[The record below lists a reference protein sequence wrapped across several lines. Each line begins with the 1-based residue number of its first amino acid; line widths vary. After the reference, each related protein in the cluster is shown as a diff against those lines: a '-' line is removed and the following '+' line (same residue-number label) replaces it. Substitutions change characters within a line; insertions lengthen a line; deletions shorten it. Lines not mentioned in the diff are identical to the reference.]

1 MPNVNEVWGG
11 APVQR
16 VNSLQDLNKL
26 VASAP
31 VGSVEVRTE
40 PVQKADDLSDLTMLE
55 QAFIY
60 HRRHPT
66 EDLKVVAGKFG
77 VNASSI
83 YTKKA
88 THKKRTI
95 DECIQFFRDNRK
107 QNLARQDAIAKALK
121 VKEEMVANGTFQRK
135 HPPKQKKKVDVEVKV
150 TTPTWIHNS
159 VTTSPLPLTVGKQD
173 MVNHPPHY
181 KQGGIETIDFIE
193 AKQLTYNLGN
203 VVKYI
208 TRAGIKNKATHIED
222 LEKAA
227 WYLNREIAN
236 LKK

>member
-31 VGSVEVRTE
+31 VGSVEVRAE
-40 PVQKADDLSDLTMLE
+40 PVQKVDDVSDLTMLE
-55 QAFIY
+55 QAYIY
-60 HRRHPT
+60 HRRHPK
-66 EDLKVVAGKFG
+66 EDLKVVAAKFG

-88 THKKRTI
+88 THKKRTL
-95 DECIQFFRDNRK
+95 DECIQFFRDNRE

-121 VKEEMVANGTFQRK
+121 VKEEMVAEGTFRRK
-135 HPPKQKKKVDVEVKV
+135 HSPKQKKKVDVEVKV
-150 TTPTWIHNS
+150 TTPKWVHNS
-159 VTTSPLPLTVGKQD
+159 VSTSAAPVKED
-173 MVNHPPHY
+173 VVNHPSHY

-227 WYLNREIAN
+227 WYLSREIQN

>member
-31 VGSVEVRTE
+31 VGSVEVRAEHAKPGRTNGVPNLRPAAEYAIANPHLAAKEVAEKFNVNVGSLYAAVFRLKNDGKRTKE
-40 PVQKADDLSDLTMLE
+40 PVLQSKRVLTAEQKETLRQRA
-55 QAFIY
+55 AAA
-60 HRRHPT
+60 R
-66 EDLKVVAGKFG
+66 
-77 VNASSI
+77 
-83 YTKKA
+83 A
-88 THKKRTI
+88 TLAEKR
-95 DECIQFFRDNRK
+95 
-107 QNLARQDAIAKALK
+107 ARGE
-121 VKEEMVANGTFQRK
+121 VTY
-135 HPPKQKKKVDVEVKV
+135 PKRKKVEKQWV
-150 TTPTWIHNS
+150 HNS
-159 VTTSPLPLTVGKQD
+159 VSTSAAPVKED
-173 MVNHPPHY
+173 VVNHPSHY